1 MSAIPLELFGFAVGQ
16 RRSIRWVYFVRSLTA
31 RRAYDRFT
39 TETGRSTFGDGSLES
54 NDRLGAR

>member
-16 RRSIRWVYFVRSLTA
+16 RRSIRLVHFVRSLTA
-31 RRAYDRFT
+31 RRSYDRFT
-39 TETGRSTFGDGSLES
+39 IETGRSTIRDGGLES